1 MKKVK
6 KVMWR
11 EMFVNEMECNKENMI
26 EMKSGKEN
34 VQEGIDDGKEK

>member
-11 EMFVNEMECNKENMI
+11 EMFVNETECNKEDTI
-26 EMKSGKEN
+26 EMKRGKEN
-34 VQEGIDDGKEK
+34 MQEGIDDGKEK